1 MAKATLPSRAAFP
14 PAAMPASRT
23 EEALSRSRTTI
34 RTELVAP
41 VAGHVAAD
49 ERSTTGVVLRLDGQI
64 ACLYVLGGHPGGDY
78 RVDHLTGLVIRLGDR
93 PRYVRGNHLDA
104 DVGIEDVRRSADLP

>member
-14 PAAMPASRT
+14 PARDAGVQDRRGFVEIADDDSYRVG
-23 EEALSRSRTTI
+23 R
-34 RTELVAP
+34 P